1 MIAIIG
7 AMQKEV
13 DEILKLCVNVE
24 EKSISQRHF
33 YFVELEGKKVIVCL
47 SGVGKVAAA
56 MTTTI
61 LLENF
66 DIDCILNIGTAG
78 GLKDNQNILD
88 IVLSTQ
94 IVQHDF
100 DTSPVD
106 GAEGIGMYFDVNQ
119 ELVEKA
125 KTCLL
130 EFGQVHCGCVA
141 TGDQFVAG
149 DAIIQR
155 ITTQFPQAL
164 CAEMEAGAIAQVANN
179 YQVNL
184 IVIRSLSDVA
194 LKPDSHMDFLE
205 YVKVAS
211 ERSAQFC
218 AKMVES
224 L

>member
-7 AMQKEV
+7 AMQKEI
-13 DEILKLCVNVE
+13 DEILVLCDHVK
-24 EKSISQRHF
+24 EKIVSHRHF
-33 YFVELEGKKVIVCL
+33 YLVELKGKEVIISL

-56 MTTTI
+56 MSTTI

-66 DIDCILNIGTAG
+66 DIDCLINIGTAG
-78 GLKDNQNILD
+78 GLKSDQDILD
-88 IVLSTQ
+88 IVLSTKV
-94 IVQHDF
+94 VQHDF
-100 DTSPVD
+100 NTSAVD
-106 GAEGIGMYFDVNQ
+106 GEAGIGMYFDVNQ
-119 ELVEKA
+119 ELVDKA
-125 KTCLL
+125 KNTLQ
-130 EFGQVHCGCVA
+130 EFGHVHCGCIA
-141 TGDQFVAG
+141 TGDQFVAS
-149 DAIIQR
+149 DEIIQR
-155 ITTQFPQAL
+155 IIREFPEAI

-179 YQVNL
+179 YHVNL

-218 AKMVES
+218 AKMVEN